1 MTLHTSGIFH
11 RCIFHIAFYI
21 YPIIHMYIYIY
32 TWSYMYA
39 LLRDLRP
46 DLLRSDR
53 KRLNALTFHRGM
65 QRLALILHIL
75 HLLFQCANPGIQR
88 CATLCHCQPPWPVSA
103 TAREFSVDDP
113 LLHII
118 QRGCQC
124 ECWQVAACYFL
135 GVHQGW
141 KKSWCCWERHRV
153 RRRSCCPAFS
163 PLETSHTLESPWFK
177 RWKLSDHTMGLFDMG
192 DGMNRLVVR
201 CTLCVPLAVDFLP

>member
-1 MTLHTSGIFH
+1 
-11 RCIFHIAFYI
+11 
-21 YPIIHMYIYIY
+21 MYIYTHMI
-32 TWSYMYA
+32 WSYMYA

-46 DLLRSDR
+46 DLLNFCC

-65 QRLALILHIL
+65 QRLGFCISCICCSNVPTLESKGVPLSTSMAC
-75 HLLFQCANPGIQR
+75 FGNCERIQR
-88 CATLCHCQPPWPVSA
+88 RWPSA
-103 TAREFSVDDP
+103 P
-113 LLHII
+113 YHPK
-118 QRGCQC
+118 GCQC

-153 RRRSCCPAFS
+153 RQRSCPAFS

-177 RWKLSDHTMGLFDMG
+177 RWKLCDHTMGLFDMG

-201 CTLCVPLAVDFLP
+201 CTLCVPLAVDFVP